1 MAFCVAVIALRLT
14 PPVLCLEGIGVAAEI
29 VATSGV
35 TSGAEDEVACAT
47 AANGLAAGKAAVRGD
62 VVGVSLAGDVATG
75 GTAIFDVVAGGA
87 AAGSVTAS
95 DVTTGSVAA

>member
-1 MAFCVAVIALRLT
+1 M
-14 PPVLCLEGIGVAAEI
+14 AAEI
-29 VATSGV
+29 AATSGV

-47 AANGLAAGKAAVRGD
+47 AADGLAAGKAAVRGD

-75 GTAIFDVVAGGA
+75 GTAILDAVAGGA